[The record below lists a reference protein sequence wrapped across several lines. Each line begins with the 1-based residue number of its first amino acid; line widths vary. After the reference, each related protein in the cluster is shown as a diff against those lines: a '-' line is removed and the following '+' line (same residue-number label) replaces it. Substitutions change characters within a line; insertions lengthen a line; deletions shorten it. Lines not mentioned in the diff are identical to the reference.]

1 MEEKHLE
8 LLAEKI
14 RAYIA
19 PGDQER
25 ITKAY
30 RFAMNCHQ
38 NQKRASGDPYISH
51 PVEVA
56 TMLAELRLDADSII
70 AGLLHDTV
78 EDTHATLE
86 DIHEEF
92 GQDVT
97 DLVNGLTKLSRIEI
111 QSMFQKQAE
120 NFRKLVLAISDD
132 LRVLLIKLV
141 DRLHNM
147 RTIQYVRSPEGRR
160 RIALETLEIYAPLA
174 ERIGM
179 HAIQE
184 ELQNLSF
191 AELNPDAYETIRRR
205 IKYLYAEG
213 KEMVTQAI
221 EDLEHILKEGGVHC
235 MVLGREKRPYSIWH
249 KMQHK
254 NISFE
259 QLSDIIGFRVL
270 VESNADCY
278 QALGLIHNAYIVLPG
293 RFKDYIS
300 TPKPNQY
307 QSLHTTVLGP
317 NHRKIEVQIRTHE
330 MHRIAEYGVA
340 AHWEYKNNSPNK
352 EGRKFRWLRGLL
364 EILENATGAEE
375 FLENTKLEMFQ
386 DKVYCFTPK
395 GDLIELPKDSTP
407 VDFAYAVHSKV
418 GNHCKGVKINGKL
431 MPLKTKLKSGDQVEI
446 LTSPSQQPSPL
457 WERFVITG
465 KARVSIRRY
474 IRTEQRA
481 EFLALGKSLLQQA
494 LPSNVSLEDRKLT
507 ALLPH
512 FHASTMEDLYF
523 MIGNGHI
530 KAADII
536 KALSPNPTPFMQPTF
551 QEPLESPKTLTEIQ
565 QKLPIQ
571 GLIPGMAIHLAN
583 CCHPI
588 PGDQIYGWIIPGKG
602 VDIHT
607 NHCEQIAEIDIEN
620 QHLIHL
626 SWDVK
631 SKNEVFTA
639 RVALVLINK
648 PGSLGITATTIA
660 KNRGNITNIKVVQR
674 TEEFMDLL
682 TDVEVHDTRH
692 LEDVMAA
699 LRTCTAVAQVTR
711 DKHV

>member
-1 MEEKHLE
+1 MEEKQLE
-8 LLAEKI
+8 LLLEKI
-14 RAYIA
+14 GTYIA
-19 PGDQER
+19 SGDQER
-25 ITKAY
+25 IKKAY
-30 RFAMNCHQ
+30 EFAMNCHQ

-86 DIHEEF
+86 DITNEF
-92 GQDVT
+92 GQDVA

-184 ELQNLSF
+184 DLQNLSF
-191 AELNPDAYETIRRR
+191 AELNPDAFETIRRR

-221 EDLEHILKEGGVHC
+221 EDLEQVLKNGDVQC
-235 MVLGREKRPYSIWH
+235 IVVGREKRPYSIWH

-300 TPKPNQY
+300 TPKPNHY

-352 EGRKFRWLRGLL
+352 DGKKFRWLRGLL

-431 MPLKTKLKSGDQVEI
+431 MPLKTKLRSGDQVEI

-481 EFLALGKSLLQQA
+481 EFLALGRSLLQQA
-494 LPSNVSLEDRKLT
+494 LPSQSSLEDRKL
-507 ALLPH
+507 LSILPN
-512 FHASTMEDLYF
+512 FQASTMEDLYF
-523 MIGNGHI
+523 MIGNGNI
-530 KAADII
+530 KTTDFI
-536 KALSPNPTPFMQPTF
+536 KALSPTTAQPKPLF
-551 QEPLESPKTLTEIQ
+551 QDAPETIDILAETQ
-565 QKLPIQ
+565 QKLPIK
-571 GLIPGMAIHLAN
+571 GLIPGMAIHLAD

-588 PGDQIYGWIIPGKG
+588 PGDQIYGWISPGKG

-607 NHCEQIAEIDIEN
+607 ADCEQIAEIDIEN

-626 SWDVK
+626 SWDIKTK
-631 SKNEVFTA
+631 SEVFTA
-639 RVALVLINK
+639 RITIVLINK

-660 KNRGNITNIKVVQR
+660 KNRGNITNIRATQR

-682 TDVEVHDTRH
+682 TDIEVHDTRH
-692 LEDVMAA
+692 LEDIMAA

-711 DKHV
+711 DKYV